1 MHVRSSILTLGCIG
15 ALVAACGGEEI
26 TTPPPTTNDTAK
38 FSTRDKIT
46 AHLDGKTMT
55 MSGTNIP
62 SHPNGFD
69 ENTNFGANSQCYQN
83 VVMTQ
88 QAGRIHVVSNLG
100 TVEGAAAVG
109 MVGTCNKDVFSAKLE
124 FDSTAV
130 LIENVKD
137 NGGCFDFNITYAGF
151 SQEGR
156 GSISA
161 DGNTLVL
168 ELFFGGRAAGHRCA
182 DGAVGAATVT
192 LMGAPFTGDA
202 RQTYVISQ

>member
-1 MHVRSSILTLGCIG
+1 MHVRSSVLVLGCLG
-15 ALVAACGGEEI
+15 SLVVACGGEEI
-26 TTPPPTTNDTAK
+26 TTTPPTTNTAK
-38 FSTRDKIT
+38 FSTANKIT

-55 MSGTNIP
+55 MEGNNIP

-69 ENTNFGANSQCYQN
+69 ENANFGANSQCYQN

-100 TVEGAAAVG
+100 TVEGAAAG
-109 MVGTCNKDVFSAKLE
+109 AVGTCNKDLFSAKLE

-151 SQEGR
+151 AQEGR

-161 DGNTLVL
+161 DGNTLIL

-182 DGAVGAATVT
+182 DGAVGSQTVT
-192 LMGAPFTGDA
+192 LMGAMFTGDA
-202 RQTYVISQ
+202 RQTYAISQ